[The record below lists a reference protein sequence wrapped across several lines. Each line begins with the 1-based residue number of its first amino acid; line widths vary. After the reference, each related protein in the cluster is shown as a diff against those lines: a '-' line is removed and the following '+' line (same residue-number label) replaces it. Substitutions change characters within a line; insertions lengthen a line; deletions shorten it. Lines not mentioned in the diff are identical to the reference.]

1 MKRIMVTRK
10 KFYDIRR
17 NFKALQ
23 MEPWGRT
30 PTEARAEVICFAE
43 ISPSTLTKVLQARN
57 FKEYK
62 QLVNLYS
69 RTMKKLKRRILFIL
83 AVTAIVLLFINL
95 SK

>member
-1 MKRIMVTRK
+1 MTRTFITRK

-17 NFKALQ
+17 VYKQAQ
-23 MEPWGRT
+23 KIGYT
-30 PTEARAEVICFAE
+30 VTQARQKIISTIQ

-83 AVTAIVLLFINL
+83 AVIAVVLILLNIR
-95 SK
+95 